1 MAKRSKAALGLAA
14 GPRLR
19 GSRALETRAR
29 IQAAALVNRLQAHA
43 LGELDMSHTQVRAI
57 ECLLRKVLPDLQAA
71 EIHHYDET
79 QHATEAELVDRLRAT
94 LAALPPEL
102 RALVL
107 LGIAGPSVTGASEPP
122 Q

>member
-29 IQAAALVNRLQAHA
+29 IQAAALVKRLQAHV
-43 LGELDMSHTQVRAI
+43 LGELDMSPTQVRAA
-57 ECLLRKVLPDLQAA
+57 EVLLNKVLPNLQAA
-71 EIHHYDET
+71 ELHHFDET
-79 QHATEAELVDRLRAT
+79 QHATEAELVERLRAM

-107 LGIAGPSVTGASEPP
+107 LGIAGASVTGASEPP

>member
-1 MAKRSKAALGLAA
+1 MPKRSKAALGLAA

-43 LGELDMSHTQVRAI
+43 LGKIDLSPTQVRAI

-71 EIHHYDET
+71 EIHHHDDT
-79 QHATEAELVDRLRAT
+79 QPATEAELVERLSAT
-94 LAALPPEL
+94 LAALPAEL
-102 RALVL
+102 RARVITPLCYV
-107 LGIAGPSVTGASEPP
+107 AAPNRRE
-122 Q
+122 